1 MIKFGMR
8 AHDLGKMSLIAHHN
22 QLTALGFDGAQIV
35 FKKALTDH
43 IDFNDVRWIRRD
55 FPHLEIMMLGAYFNP
70 VHPDLEVVQEGIA
83 NFKKH
88 LEIAPKIGAMT
99 VGTETG
105 SLMGNPWGYV
115 PENHHPQTLERV
127 IQIMR
132 DLVSTAEH
140 HHIHIA
146 IEGAY
151 NHVVY
156 DPERVAY
163 LLEQISSPNLLVTV
177 DLFNFLHIGN
187 VDQSLLI
194 LDECL
199 NRFADKI
206 TIYHLKDFVVT
217 EGKIRQVPPGQGK
230 LDYPAIIARIKRTT
244 PDAYLIF
251 EGVGE
256 NDIIPSFRYIR
267 ELVERS

>member
-1 MIKFGMR
+1 MR
-8 AHDLGKMSLIAHHN
+8 AHDLGKMSLSAHHDA
-22 QLTALGFDGAQIV
+22 LTSLGFDAAQLV

-43 IDFNDVRWIRRD
+43 IDLDDLEWIRRD
-55 FPHLEIMMLGAYFNP
+55 FPHVDIMMLGAYFNP
-70 VHPDLEVVQEGIA
+70 VHPDSKVVQEGIA

-115 PENHHPQTLERV
+115 PDNHLPQTLDRV

-140 HHIHIA
+140 HHTHIA

-151 NHVVY
+151 NHVMY
-156 DPERVAY
+156 DPERVSY
-163 LLEQISSPNLLVTV
+163 LLTQSPSPNLLVTV

-199 NRFADKI
+199 ARFADKI
-206 TIYHLKDFVVT
+206 KIYHLKDFVVT
-217 EGKIRQVPPGQGK
+217 EGQIRQVPPGQGN
-230 LDYPAIIARIKRTT
+230 LDYPAIIERIKHTT

-251 EGVGE
+251 EGVGK